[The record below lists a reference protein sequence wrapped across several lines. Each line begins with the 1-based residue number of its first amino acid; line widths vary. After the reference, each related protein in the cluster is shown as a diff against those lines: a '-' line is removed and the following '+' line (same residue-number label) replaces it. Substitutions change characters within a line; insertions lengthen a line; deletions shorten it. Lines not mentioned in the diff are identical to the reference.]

1 MPLGD
6 SFDTVLGAAQEGA
19 EWAWEIFYR
28 DLSGQ
33 LLGYLRA
40 RGAAE
45 PEDLVGEVFLQLAR
59 NIKGFRGGESA
70 FRSWTFMVAHHRLID
85 ERRARRRRL
94 EDLVAMEELELAP
107 AVSDVEEEALGRI
120 STSRMLGLFRTLT
133 KDQQDVLALR
143 IIAGMSLEETAR
155 LLGKRVGAV
164 KALQRRGLEAV
175 RRRLEREGVTL

>member
-1 MPLGD
+1 MPLGE

-19 EWAWEIFYR
+19 EWAWEILYR

-33 LLGYLRA
+33 VLGYLRG

-85 ERRARRRRL
+85 ERRARRRRP
-94 EDLVAMEELELAP
+94 EELVTIEELDSP
-107 AVSDVEEEALGRI
+107 ALSDVEGEALGRV
-120 STSRMLGLFRTLT
+120 STGRMLALFRTLT
-133 KDQQDVLALR
+133 PDQQDVLGLR
-143 IIAGMSLEETAR
+143 IIAGLSLEETAR

-164 KALQRRGLEAV
+164 KALQHRGLDAV
-175 RRRLEREGVTL
+175 RRQLEREGVTL